1 MTTFCIAFFES
12 YLSTLPPFVSEY
24 MYRKQYPL
32 PVRVA
37 KIGSGTGTIIVQHMQ
52 RMKLNEAS

>member
-1 MTTFCIAFFES
+1 MTTFCIAFYES

-32 PVRVA
+32 SVRVA
-37 KIGSGTGTIIVQHMQ
+37 KIGSGTIIVQHMQ
-52 RMKLNEAS
+52 RMKLNDAS